1 VHWRVDRD
9 GSLQRRKHPVK
20 LCGKLRNY
28 QKHMVLQYRR
38 FKTRLQAGRL
48 KGRREGRQTS
58 GSGKKQKVFPA
69 GCRLQAAG
77 TDTGTGYGKET
88 RPGSPI
94 LIPSEVWGTVKE
106 ASIPEYHSGIVHP
119 ADSSEGT
126 RYFTSWLYRINNH
139 QQEGTLLT

>member
-1 VHWRVDRD
+1 MYVITSVAEAIVHWRVDRD

-58 GSGKKQKVFPA
+58 GSGKNKKCF
-69 GCRLQAAG
+69 LQAAG
-77 TDTGTGYGKET
+77 CRYGYGYGVRE
-88 RPGSPI
+88 RDAP
-94 LIPSEVWGTVKE
+94 
-106 ASIPEYHSGIVHP
+106 
-119 ADSSEGT
+119 
-126 RYFTSWLYRINNH
+126 RISYSNSV
-139 QQEGTLLT
+139 